1 MQLKLLL
8 ATLLLTI
15 ASPVTAVLEPD
26 AKRVF
31 AEAQLLTSLAGDY
44 TTIEQPERAIQL
56 LEEALSLN
64 QALADSCPRLWLLAN
79 VAGPYAFLG
88 QETKSSTLFAQA
100 QKIIDTTEYCGAE
113 PSSSDSSLPGIWVA
127 SAAAS
132 HAEAGRQ
139 DIALRIATS
148 FGDKHL
154 EYTLIGLRSIYI
166 ADSGQSEGDSGQS
179 ELVAQVNL
187 KLADYYNRTGKFDRI
202 GSQSSQDRARA
213 ELSRCLVP
221 EEPRAF
227 SSVWRITETLNRTQ
241 LAQVLNICKGVE
253 LTEQATEVPTPSLKA
268 LEQIVVAAQ
277 ERPDPIARSRT
288 LTAVANLYA
297 LLEKDAEAAELLNK
311 ALPDLQAATDSLR
324 RGADESPGLDLYS
337 SVPKDLPPDEQSQW
351 ASKISD
357 ATSGIEEIISEYLN
371 IGRLE
376 QALEI
381 ARRLQTGELYLGVDF
396 NYAYELVMPRIVA
409 AYAKAGLSDQAF
421 QLAND
426 LKEERGSALVRIAE
440 QYASLGQYQQ
450 AIETAVMIESLEF
463 RKKASVIY
471 DIIEGA
477 IKAGKLDWALQATQ
491 SIDWTVRITQASD
504 QTIDEATNE
513 SRYYRNKLLLAIARD
528 YAKLRQFDRALEAAD
543 MMRSDEFGY
552 YDKARALSAIAREY
566 AEVGRTEEAAQLLA
580 QAVEIARSISPQ

>member
-1 MQLKLLL
+1 VQLKLLL

-44 TTIEQPERAIQL
+44 TTIEQRDRAIQL

-79 VAGPYAFLG
+79 VAGHYAFLG
-88 QETKSSTLFAQA
+88 QETKSSALLAQA
-100 QKIIDTTEYCGAE
+100 QKIIDTTEYCGKE
-113 PSSSDSSLPGIWVA
+113 PSASDSSLPGMWVA
-127 SAAAS
+127 EAAAS
-132 HAEAGRQ
+132 HAEAGRH

-154 EYTLIGLRSIYI
+154 EYTLIGLMFRYI
-166 ADSGQSEGDSGQS
+166 DSGQS

-187 KLADYYNRTGKFDRI
+187 KLTDYYNRTGKFDRI
-202 GSQSSQDRARA
+202 RSPSSQDRSRA

-221 EEPRAF
+221 EEPRAV
-227 SSVWRITETLNRTQ
+227 SSVWRITETLDRTQ

-288 LTAVANLYA
+288 LTAAANLYA

-324 RGADESPGLDLYS
+324 RGADQSPGWSLDD

-351 ASKISD
+351 ASKIHD
-357 ATSGIEEIISEYLN
+357 ATSGIEELISGYLN
-371 IGRLE
+371 IGQFE

-381 ARRLQTGELYLGVDF
+381 ARRLQTGELYLGVNF
-396 NYAYELVMPRIVA
+396 NYAYERVMPRIVA
-409 AYAKAGLSDQAF
+409 AYAKAGLSEQAF

-426 LKEERGSALVRIAE
+426 LRDRGSALISIAE

-450 AIETAVMIESLEF
+450 AIETAVMIKSLES
-463 RKKASVIY
+463 RNKASVIY

-491 SIDWTVRITQASD
+491 SIDWTVNTTEAFGIG
-504 QTIDEATNE
+504 QTIDEATNQ
-513 SRYYRNKLLLAIARD
+513 SRYYRNELLLAIARD
-528 YAKLRQFDRALEAAD
+528 YAKLRQFDSALKAAN
-543 MMRSDEFGY
+543 MISSDEVGNSR
-552 YDKARALSAIAREY
+552 KAKALSAIAREY

-580 QAVEIARSISPQ
+580 QALEIARSISPQ

>member
-26 AKRVF
+26 AKQVF

-44 TTIEQPERAIQL
+44 TTIEQPDRAIQL

-64 QALADSCPRLWLLAN
+64 QALADSCPRLWILAN
-79 VAGPYAFLG
+79 VAGHYAFLG
-88 QETKSSTLFAQA
+88 QETKSSALFAQA

-113 PSSSDSSLPGIWVA
+113 PSSSDLSVPGFWVA

-132 HAEAGRQ
+132 HADEGRQ

-154 EYTLIGLRSIYI
+154 EYTLIGLESRYS
-166 ADSGQSEGDSGQS
+166 GDSGQS

-202 GSQSSQDRARA
+202 PSQSSQDRARA
-213 ELSRCLVP
+213 ELSRCLVRK
-221 EEPRAF
+221 EGRAV
-227 SSVWRITETLNRTQ
+227 SSVWRITETLDRTQ

-277 ERPDPIARSRT
+277 ERADPIARSRT

-297 LLEKDAEAAELLNK
+297 LLEKDAEAVELLNK

-324 RGADESPGLDLYS
+324 RGADESPGFDLYS

-357 ATSGIEEIISEYLN
+357 ATSGIEELISGYLN

-409 AYAKAGLSDQAF
+409 AYAKAGLSEQAF

-426 LKEERGSALVRIAE
+426 LKEERGRALVSIAE

-450 AIETAVMIESLEF
+450 AIETAVMINSLEF
-463 RKKASVIY
+463 PNKASVIY
-471 DIIEGA
+471 DIIEGR

-491 SIDWTVRITQASD
+491 SIDWTAQITQASD
-504 QTIDEATNE
+504 QTIDEATNQ

-528 YAKLRQFDRALEAAD
+528 YAKLRQFDSALKAAN
-543 MMRSDEFGY
+543 MISSDKLGNY
-552 YDKARALSAIAREY
+552 PKAKALSAIAREY

-580 QAVEIARSISPQ
+580 QALEIARSISPQ

>member
-44 TTIEQPERAIQL
+44 TTIEQPDRAIQL

-79 VAGPYAFLG
+79 VAGHYAFLG
-88 QETKSSTLFAQA
+88 QETKSSALFAQA

-113 PSSSDSSLPGIWVA
+113 PSPSDSSLPGIWVA

-139 DIALRIATS
+139 NIALRIATS

-154 EYTLIGLRSIYI
+154 EYTLIGLESRYI
-166 ADSGQSEGDSGQS
+166 GDSGQP

-187 KLADYYNRTGKFDRI
+187 KLAYYYNRTGQFDRI
-202 GSQSSQDRARA
+202 RSQSSQDRARA

-241 LAQVLNICKGVE
+241 LAQVLNICQGVE

-288 LTAVANLYA
+288 LTEVANLYA

-324 RGADESPGLDLYS
+324 RGADESPGLDFHS
-337 SVPKDLPPDEQSQW
+337 SVPKDLPPEEQPQW
-351 ASKISD
+351 TSKIRE
-357 ATSGIEEIISEYLN
+357 ATSGIEEIISGYLN

-376 QALEI
+376 PSFKTGS
-381 ARRLQTGELYLGVDF
+381 RRCSRNASCVPKSISR
-396 NYAYELVMPRIVA
+396 PRISS
-409 AYAKAGLSDQAF
+409 K
-421 QLAND
+421 
-426 LKEERGSALVRIAE
+426 
-440 QYASLGQYQQ
+440 
-450 AIETAVMIESLEF
+450 
-463 RKKASVIY
+463 
-471 DIIEGA
+471 
-477 IKAGKLDWALQATQ
+477 
-491 SIDWTVRITQASD
+491 
-504 QTIDEATNE
+504 
-513 SRYYRNKLLLAIARD
+513 
-528 YAKLRQFDRALEAAD
+528 
-543 MMRSDEFGY
+543 
-552 YDKARALSAIAREY
+552 
-566 AEVGRTEEAAQLLA
+566 
-580 QAVEIARSISPQ
+580 

>member
-1 MQLKLLL
+1 VQLKLLL

-31 AEAQLLTSLAGDY
+31 TEAQLLTSLAGDY

-64 QALADSCPRLWLLAN
+64 QAFADSCPRLWILAN
-79 VAGPYAFLG
+79 VAGHYAFLG
-88 QETKSSTLFAQA
+88 QETKSSALFAQA

-113 PSSSDSSLPGIWVA
+113 PSSSDSSVPGFWVA

-132 HAEAGRQ
+132 HADEGRQ

-154 EYTLIGLRSIYI
+154 EYTLLGLKFRYS
-166 ADSGQSEGDSGQS
+166 GDSGQS

-202 GSQSSQDRARA
+202 RSQSSQDRAQT
-213 ELSRCLVP
+213 ELYRCLVRK
-221 EEPRAF
+221 EARAF
-227 SSVWRITETLNRTQ
+227 SSVWRITETLDRTQ
-241 LAQVLNICKGVE
+241 LAQVLNICQGVE
-253 LTEQATEVPTPSLKA
+253 LTEQATEVPTASLKA

-277 ERPDPIARSRT
+277 ERADPIARSRT
-288 LTAVANLYA
+288 LTAVADLYA
-297 LLEKDAEAAELLNK
+297 LLEKNAEAAELLNK

-324 RGADESPGLDLYS
+324 RGADESPGLDFHS

-351 ASKISD
+351 TSKIRD
-357 ATSGIEEIISEYLN
+357 ATSGIEELISGYLN

-381 ARRLQTGELYLGVDF
+381 ARRLQTGELYLGVNF
-396 NYAYELVMPRIVA
+396 NYAYERVMPRIVA
-409 AYAKAGLSDQAF
+409 AYAKAGLSEQAF
-421 QLAND
+421 QLADNLRD
-426 LKEERGSALVRIAE
+426 RGSAVVSIAE

-450 AIETAVMIESLEF
+450 AIETAVMIKSLES
-463 RKKASVIY
+463 RNKASVIY

-491 SIDWTVRITQASD
+491 SIDWTVHTTQAFGIG

-513 SRYYRNKLLLAIARD
+513 SRYYRNELLLAIARD
-528 YAKLRQFDRALEAAD
+528 YAKLRQFDSALKAAN
-543 MMRSDEFGY
+543 MISSDEVGNSR
-552 YDKARALSAIAREY
+552 KAKALSAIAREY

-580 QAVEIARSISPQ
+580 QSLEIARSISPQ